1 MFLITPIRNS
11 IKNADLFGSQIA
23 LSYNQSPLYKSFM
36 GGVLSVILLAF
47 FLALCLQNLIAI
59 LTKTPIIPIT
69 SENYE
74 SEPPNIDLSPSK
86 INWAIGLNP
95 LELTRK
101 RLFNIEVYQ
110 VHNYRDLKGNLV
122 KEKNLMELKKC
133 EINDFSMDFHENLL
147 KLTNNISNL
156 LCPYSNN
163 SYNVEGRFSSARF
176 SFVLFKLSQCV
187 NISELNQTDCASE
200 EEIDEQFKINLN
212 KINLQVLIYSYFI
225 KKK

>member
-59 LTKTPIIPIT
+59 LTKTPLISFT

-74 SEPPNIDLSPSK
+74 SEPPNVDLSPSK

-133 EINDFSMDFHENLL
+133 EITDFSTDFHENLL

-163 SYNVEGRFSSARF
+163 SYNMEGKFSSSKF

-187 NISELNQTDCASE
+187 NVSGINQMDCASE

-212 KINLQVLIYSYFI
+212 KINLQVFHN
-225 KKK
+225 K